1 MSCKS
6 NLKCPS
12 GVKSVSLLRK
22 NINYFIN
29 GVQAWR
35 SWSVHV
41 GVMLVFVL
49 LYQSFCITT
58 VVHCLYKNTWN
69 KLCVLKLF
77 SILTKKKEKKHLS
90 NESYSQQS
98 FLLNSSLW
106 ILQKEL
112 LQRRNENDIFVRL
125 DFSADPRVK
134 QAWWEFWADLAE
146 VAHHCNSSNTL
157 NSEQSCLM
165 TITDVSLTFPETQEG

>member
-1 MSCKS
+1 MPTAPPHYLLILTSAWLMSCKS

-77 SILTKKKEKKHLS
+77 SILTKKKRKNTWEMKVTASKVFCS
-90 NESYSQQS
+90 TAVCESYRKNY
-98 FLLNSSLW
+98 FREEMKMTFSSVW
-106 ILQKEL
+106 ILALIQEWNKPGESSEL
-112 LQRRNENDIFVRL
+112 IWLRSPITVT
-125 DFSADPRVK
+125 
-134 QAWWEFWADLAE
+134 QAIL
-146 VAHHCNSSNTL
+146 
-157 NSEQSCLM
+157 
-165 TITDVSLTFPETQEG
+165 